1 MQLSFLSLRCMR
13 GDCGF
18 MKECNTEFL
27 CVYEYLCVTGNF
39 HVCSG
44 AFMVVSVQLKLYGNV
59 SDYICV

>member
-1 MQLSFLSLRCMR
+1 
-13 GDCGF
+13 
-18 MKECNTEFL
+18 MKECNSEFL